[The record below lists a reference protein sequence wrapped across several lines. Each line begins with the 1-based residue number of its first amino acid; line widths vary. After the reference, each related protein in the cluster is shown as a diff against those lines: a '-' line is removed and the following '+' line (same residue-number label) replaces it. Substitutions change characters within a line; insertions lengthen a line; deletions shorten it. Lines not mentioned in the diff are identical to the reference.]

1 VTGPPDRH
9 GSSCRARPALSAGEE
24 RVLQRMRELKA
35 RFRSLRDADADPAE
49 LAELRREFA
58 TCREALREANRDK
71 WIALGYEV
79 DP

>member
-1 VTGPPDRH
+1 
-9 GSSCRARPALSAGEE
+9 
-24 RVLQRMRELKA
+24 MRELKA